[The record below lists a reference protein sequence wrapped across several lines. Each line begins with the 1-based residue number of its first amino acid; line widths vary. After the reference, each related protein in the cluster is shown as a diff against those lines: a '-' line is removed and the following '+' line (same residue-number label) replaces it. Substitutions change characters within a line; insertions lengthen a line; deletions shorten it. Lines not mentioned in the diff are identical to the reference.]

1 MTGERQVE
9 TSSGLVHIRT
19 LHSLQDMS
27 QLVSLQRQIWGF
39 GQPGSDLPCPART
52 LFALSESGGHLAAAF
67 LDDLAVGFVAAWMGQ
82 FSNSHKPYLHS
93 QMLGVVKEHR
103 HLNIGYHLK
112 LHQRAFALDSG
123 LERIRWTFDP
133 LRTANANLNIQKLG
147 AVSCTY
153 HCDYYGG
160 VQSHFT
166 QQLPTDRLWAEW
178 HVTSGRVKN
187 RLCATPPSLDQKPN
201 LTQVN
206 PIGPETGSEPIGKL
220 MEYDLD
226 RPDRRLLVEV
236 PDDFDAICQTC
247 PSVALDWREKTREI
261 FRHYFDRGYVIGEF
275 YLLSGPPRRTFYL
288 LSKDPVQQIL
298 EARDADYGIYR
309 P

>member
-9 TSSGLVHIRT
+9 TSSGPVHIRT
-19 LHSLQDMS
+19 LHSLQEMS
-27 QLVSLQRQIWGF
+27 ELVSLQRQIWGF
-39 GQPGSDLPCPART
+39 GQPGADLPCPART

-67 LDDLAVGFVAAWMGQ
+67 LGDLAVGFSAAWMGQ

-112 LHQRAFALDSG
+112 LHQRAFALESG

-133 LRTANANLNIQKLG
+133 LRTANANLNIRKLG
-147 AVSCTY
+147 AVICTY
-153 HCDYYGG
+153 HCHYYGG
-160 VQSHFT
+160 LRSHFT
-166 QQLPTDRLWAEW
+166 QQLPTDRVWAEW
-178 HVTSGRVKN
+178 HVSSRRVEN
-187 RLCATPPSLDQKPN
+187 RLCSTPPSLDQKPD

-206 PIGPETGSEPIGKL
+206 RIGRESRSEPAGEL
-220 MEYDLD
+220 MDYDLD

-236 PDDFDAICQTC
+236 PDDFDAICQTR

-261 FRHYFDRGYVIGEF
+261 FRHYFGRGYVIGEF
-275 YLLSGPPRRTFYL
+275 VLLSAPPRRTFYL
-288 LSKDPVQQIL
+288 LIKDPVNEIL
-298 EARDADYGIYR
+298 EATDSYPPGS
-309 P
+309 